1 MSPRRLSFI
10 AASDHLQPPLAE
22 LSEFRAASTGR
33 RTRAVGGAPRTLGIV
48 AEVGPEHD
56 VVPARIAAAG
66 DLDGITATLSAAFAS
81 DPLWSWAF
89 PAGRKLDVYWRF
101 LVEAAI
107 PHRWVWVLG
116 DYQAVSVWIPP
127 GERELSEADEQR
139 VAPLMRE
146 LLGARADDVLQLFDR
161 FDRSH
166 PHDEQ
171 HYYLSLLAS
180 HPTERGRGLGMRL
193 LAENLA
199 RIDEQS
205 MPAYLESS
213 NPANVGRYERLGFR
227 SAGSFSTPD
236 DSHTV
241 TTMWR
246 RPRPDE
252 G

>member
-1 MSPRRLSFI
+1 VV
-10 AASDHLQPPLAE
+10 E
-22 LSEFRAASTGR
+22 GE
-33 RTRAVGGAPRTLGIV
+33 GAQ
-48 AEVGPEHD
+48 D
-56 VVPARIAAAG
+56 VLPARIAAAS
-66 DLDGITATLSAAFAS
+66 DVDQITATLWAAFAS
-81 DPLWSWAF
+81 DPLWTWAF
-89 PAGRKLDVYWRF
+89 PSADKLDVWWRF

-107 PHRWVWVLG
+107 PYRWVWVLG
-116 DYQAVSVWIPP
+116 DYDAVSVWIPP

-146 LLGARADDVLQLFDR
+146 LLGARADGVMALLDR

-180 HPTERGRGLGMRL
+180 HPEQRGRGLGMRL

-199 RIDEQS
+199 RIDERS

-213 NPANVGRYERLGFR
+213 NPANIGRYERVGFR
-227 SAGSFSTPD
+227 PVGSFSTPD

-246 RPRPDE
+246 RPHAE
-252 G
+252 GG

>member
-1 MSPRRLSFI
+1 V
-10 AASDHLQPPLAE
+10 AKGE
-22 LSEFRAASTGR
+22 
-33 RTRAVGGAPRTLGIV
+33 GAQ
-48 AEVGPEHD
+48 D
-56 VVPARIAAAG
+56 VVRARIATAD
-66 DLDGITATLSAAFAS
+66 DLDQITATLWAAFAS
-81 DPLWSWAF
+81 DPLWTWAF
-89 PAGRKLDVYWRF
+89 PAARKLDVYWRF

-107 PHRWVWVLG
+107 PYRWAWVLG

-127 GERELSEADEQR
+127 GERELSDADEQR

-146 LLGARADDVLQLFDR
+146 LLGARADDVLQLLDR

-171 HYYLSLLAS
+171 HYYLTLLAS
-180 HPTERGRGLGMRL
+180 HPAERGRGLGMRL

-213 NPANVGRYERLGFR
+213 NPVNIGRYERVGFR
-227 SAGSFSTPD
+227 PVGGFSTPD

-246 RPRPDE
+246 RPRPDS

>member
-1 MSPRRLSFI
+1 VVEVENSHDI
-10 AASDHLQPPLAE
+10 APARTATASD
-22 LSEFRAASTGR
+22 
-33 RTRAVGGAPRTLGIV
+33 
-48 AEVGPEHD
+48 
-56 VVPARIAAAG
+56 
-66 DLDGITATLSAAFAS
+66 LDQITATLWAAFTS

-89 PAGRKLDVYWRF
+89 PGGQKLDVYWRF

-107 PHRWVWVLG
+107 PYGWAWVLS

-139 VAPLMRE
+139 VAPLMHE
-146 LLGARADDVLQLFDR
+146 LLGARADDVMQLLDR
-161 FDRSH
+161 FDRAH

-180 HPTERGRGLGMRL
+180 HPTQRGRGLGMRL

-213 NPANVGRYERLGFR
+213 NPANIGRYERVGFR
-227 SAGSFSTPD
+227 PVGSFSTPD
-236 DSHTV
+236 DGHTV

-246 RPRPDE
+246 RPGPDS

>member
-1 MSPRRLSFI
+1 MVE
-10 AASDHLQPPLAE
+10 AQGSD
-22 LSEFRAASTGR
+22 
-33 RTRAVGGAPRTLGIV
+33 
-48 AEVGPEHD
+48 D
-56 VVPARIAAAG
+56 IAAARTATAA
-66 DLDGITATLSAAFAS
+66 DLDQITATLWAAFAS

-89 PAGRKLDVYWRF
+89 PGARKLDVWWRF

-107 PHRWVWVLG
+107 PYRCVWVLG

-127 GERELSEADEQR
+127 GQRELSEADEQR
-139 VAPLMRE
+139 VAPLMRD
-146 LLGARADDVLQLFDR
+146 LLGARADDVLQLLDR

-166 PHDEQ
+166 PHGEQ

-180 HPTERGRGLGMRL
+180 HPTQRGRGLGMRL

-213 NPANVGRYERLGFR
+213 NPANIGRYERVGFMPC
-227 SAGSFSTPD
+227 GSFSTPD
-236 DSHTV
+236 DSRTV

-246 RPRPDE
+246 RPNTDSS
-252 G
+252 

>member
-1 MSPRRLSFI
+1 MVE
-10 AASDHLQPPLAE
+10 AQGSDD
-22 LSEFRAASTGR
+22 
-33 RTRAVGGAPRTLGIV
+33 V
-48 AEVGPEHD
+48 A
-56 VVPARIAAAG
+56 PARTATAA
-66 DLDGITATLSAAFAS
+66 DLDQITATLWAAFAS
-81 DPLWSWAF
+81 DPLWTWAF
-89 PAGRKLDVYWRF
+89 PGARKLDVWWRF

-107 PHRWVWVLG
+107 PYRWVWVLG

-127 GERELSEADEQR
+127 GEHELSEADEQR
-139 VAPLMRE
+139 VAPLMRD
-146 LLGARADDVLQLFDR
+146 LLGARADAVLQLLDR

-180 HPTERGRGLGMRL
+180 HPRQRGRGFGMRL

-199 RIDEQS
+199 RIDQQS

-213 NPANVGRYERLGFR
+213 NPANVGRYERVGFIPF
-227 SAGSFSTPD
+227 GSFSTPD

-246 RPRPDE
+246 RPRTDT

>member
-1 MSPRRLSFI
+1 VDLRWSHGARINSPIVVGEEAARSVAPARI
-10 AASDHLQPPLAE
+10 GAASD
-22 LSEFRAASTGR
+22 
-33 RTRAVGGAPRTLGIV
+33 
-48 AEVGPEHD
+48 
-56 VVPARIAAAG
+56 
-66 DLDGITATLSAAFAS
+66 LDRITATLWAAFAS

-89 PAGRKLDVYWRF
+89 PAARNLDIWWRF

-107 PHRWVWVLG
+107 PYGWVWVLG

-127 GERELSEADEQR
+127 GERELSDADEQR
-139 VAPLMRE
+139 VAPLMHE
-146 LLGARADDVLQLFDR
+146 LLGARAEDVLQLLDR

-166 PHDEQ
+166 PHDER

-180 HPTERGRGLGMRL
+180 HPTQRGRGLGMRL

-213 NPANVGRYERLGFR
+213 NPANVGRYERVGFGPV
-227 SAGSFSTPD
+227 GSFSTSD
-236 DSHTV
+236 ESHTV

-246 RPRPDE
+246 PRP
-252 G
+252 GSG